1 MKVFILVKVGKTTIY
16 WGRPRPRALAD
27 LEQMDYDPKECELC
41 LRKTKPGETLVEVC
55 CGANV
60 QIARST

>member
-1 MKVFILVKVGKTTIY
+1 
-16 WGRPRPRALAD
+16 LAD

-60 QIARST
+60 QIARSEKRQPSVRRRAAIEDSVDGMEV